1 MSTPNE
7 FVPSASQTFHHE
19 SVASLVIQA
28 AHSNSNF
35 PPPVPNSDGGTA
47 QFNGGSF
54 FHNPLGSYDISVLP
68 LFHHSSQRT
77 SHFNN
82 APFSHQKPVQT
93 ENTRLEQSQ
102 IPTADGRSNVF
113 HTEATTCPSPIQSAY
128 WSRQSQLSPFGV
140 LPHEISPD
148 LMDEP
153 KSHYENQLNPHFTS
167 QSLNNLNQIVES
179 DKKAQVIVVGK
190 SKEANLKRQTQYISK
205 HQTDLKMNSSGCHH
219 DEMDFRN
226 GVINHGN
233 QAIKVDQNKIMNS
246 NYKNTKSE
254 LISSLQIAD
263 PINTVPRDYRVFKSP
278 SLFSNSS
285 SPTVKYIEKSSEKQ
299 YMQKQITDS
308 KNPLPNVP
316 VISTPRLSAN
326 SSLMIHQK
334 MTDFHED
341 SQSSP
346 ISLTSEEI
354 NGHHKYTSPSEV
366 PHNNI
371 KELESETSFHNLNLM
386 NSSVPHTIT
395 PSVSVS
401 SGYHE
406 QQLQDIN
413 CHNAD
418 KNKVTSQFL
427 KLPYAVS
434 NIQNNIPSEPSHL
447 HRKTPPFGP
456 LYIMYNNPVNV
467 SGHPTTIQKYQE
479 KFVGNERLESQNQPQ
494 TQTNNVKLSNITR
507 PAENGS
513 PIMNLP
519 KPVQNGL
526 VGYPSVIMRTD
537 RNFDN
542 EEKTEKTQR
551 RSVWSDTE
559 RQTSSVQQSV
569 KNDKLMHYNRN
580 EDNPQLQTSLSEHH
594 HILLGVSERQHSY
607 FDTTLCTSPIVPQDM
622 NKVKCNSKNATKN
635 VYEEQRVQEQQHRH
649 TISHSQ
655 RPEQIPRYQYL
666 PVNNKAQVLASHSSV
681 DTSSEV
687 ADKLYP
693 RKRKTSKN
701 GGNNL
706 HLVDDSRGG
715 VTTAEYPNRDPP
727 PAHVNLYSS
736 QIENTN
742 YIMDGLRY
750 EGSSHTMAKLYPPSN
765 EQFYSQSNVNYNVNP
780 VTNVPHENH
789 LHHTVISSHSTV
801 PAGANPSVNSQVS
814 QVSSISPSL
823 PLSAYFSSFHPSSH
837 YAQHEFSVNV
847 SNCNISTTQSFSIPN
862 EVLPASSYTENSLN
876 SDKNVYGSRIKVI
889 VPNIE
894 EEFKFL
900 FDPKLPN
907 FKQISSCEEEELYKT
922 PAGRQTFYRKNID
935 FLASYIKFLENNC
948 ESVETLTDSNS
959 NAMKNWNRTKVVYQP
974 VIKDKEENT
983 VAGPGVLPVPKEP
996 AKLVIKETECNFE
1009 NDPRY
1014 YPLPK
1019 SSDKRRLCD
1028 SSSDEELE
1036 LQAKKSKLVANNKKL
1051 VSLDVEKKK
1060 ARIVKKKE
1068 KKESKSVKS
1077 KKKKSDSKK
1086 EINTEIVTTV
1096 SGKMKKSAKTKLKI
1110 EKLQKKKNHFVEK
1123 EVKPKIEKATKMK
1136 TIKQSY
1142 SVGTQKKKLA
1152 NDIGK
1157 NCTIP

>member
-7 FVPSASQTFHHE
+7 FVPSTSQTFHHE
-19 SVASLVIQA
+19 GVASLVIQA

-35 PPPVPNSDGGTA
+35 PPPVPNPDGGTA
-47 QFNGGSF
+47 HFNGGSF

-68 LFHHSSQRT
+68 LFHSSQRT
-77 SHFNN
+77 AHFNN
-82 APFSHQKPVQT
+82 APFVHQKPVQT
-93 ENTRLEQSQ
+93 ENTRQEQSQ
-102 IPTADGRSNVF
+102 ISTADGRSNVF

-190 SKEANLKRQTQYISK
+190 SKEANVKRQTQYISK
-205 HQTDLKMNSSGCHH
+205 HQTDLKINSSGCHH

-226 GVINHGN
+226 GVINHSN

-254 LISSLQIAD
+254 LISSLQITD
-263 PINTVPRDYRVFKSP
+263 SINTVPRDYRVFKSP

-285 SPTVKYIEKSSEKQ
+285 PIVKYIEKPSEKQ
-299 YMQKQITDS
+299 YMQKQIRDS
-308 KNPLPNVP
+308 KNSLPNVP
-316 VISTPRLSAN
+316 VISTPRLNAN
-326 SSLMIHQK
+326 SSSMIHQK

-366 PHNNI
+366 PHNSI
-371 KELESETSFHNLNLM
+371 KVLESEASFHNLNLM
-386 NSSVPHTIT
+386 NSSVPHTTT

-427 KLPYAVS
+427 KLPYAVA
-434 NIQNNIPSEPSHL
+434 NIQNNIPSETSHL

-467 SGHPTTIQKYQE
+467 SDHPTTIQKHQE
-479 KFVGNERLESQNQPQ
+479 KFVGNERLEPQNQPQ
-494 TQTNNVKLSNITR
+494 TQTNNIKLSNITR
-507 PAENGS
+507 TAENGS
-513 PIMNLP
+513 PSMSLP

-542 EEKTEKTQR
+542 EEKAEKTQR
-551 RSVWSDTE
+551 RLVWSGTE
-559 RQTSSVQQSV
+559 RQISSVQQSV

-580 EDNPQLQTSLSEHH
+580 SDNPQLQTSLSEHH
-594 HILLGVSERQHSY
+594 HMLLGVTERQHSY
-607 FDTTLCTSPIVPQDM
+607 FDTTQCTPPILSQDM
-622 NKVKCNSKNATKN
+622 NKVKCNSKNVTKN
-635 VYEEQRVQEQQHRH
+635 VYEEQRIQEQQHRH

-655 RPEQIPRYQYL
+655 RQEQIHRYQYL

-693 RKRKTSKN
+693 RKRKTSKS

-706 HLVDDSRGG
+706 HLVGDSRGG
-715 VTTAEYPNRDPP
+715 VTTSEYPKRDPP
-727 PAHVNLYSS
+727 PAHVNLYPS
-736 QIENTN
+736 QVENTN
-742 YIMDGLRY
+742 YVMDGLRY
-750 EGSSHTMAKLYPPSN
+750 EGSHTMTKLYPSNN
-765 EQFYSQSNVNYNVNP
+765 EQFYSQSNMNYNVNP
-780 VTNVPHENH
+780 IANVLHESH
-789 LHHTVISSHSTV
+789 HHTVISSHSTST
-801 PAGANPSVNSQVS
+801 AGANPSVNSQLS

-837 YAQHEFSVNV
+837 YAQHEFSDNV
-847 SNCNISTTQSFSIPN
+847 SNCNTSTTQSFSIPN
-862 EVLPASSYTENSLN
+862 EVLPASSYTENPLN
-876 SDKNVYGSRIKVI
+876 ADKDAYGSRIKVI

-935 FLASYIKFLENNC
+935 FLASYMKFLENNC
-948 ESVETLTDSNS
+948 ESVETLTDNNS

-996 AKLVIKETECNFE
+996 AKSVIKETECNFE

-1028 SSSDEELE
+1028 SSSDEEPE
-1036 LQAKKSKLVANNKKL
+1036 QQAKKSKLTTNNKKL
-1051 VSLDVEKKK
+1051 IVSDVEKKK
-1060 ARIVKKKE
+1060 AKIIKKKE
-1068 KKESKSVKS
+1068 KKESKSVKRKET
-1077 KKKKSDSKK
+1077 KKEKNDSKK
-1086 EINTEIVTTV
+1086 ETKTELVTTV
-1096 SGKMKKSAKTKLKI
+1096 KGKMKKSAKTKLKI
-1110 EKLQKKKNHFVEK
+1110 EKLQKKKNHSVEK
-1123 EVKPKIEKATKMK
+1123 IKPKVEKVAEIKA
-1136 TIKQSY
+1136 IKQSY
-1142 SVGTQKKKLA
+1142 PVGTQKKKLVKDTG
-1152 NDIGK
+1152 NS
-1157 NCTIP
+1157 CTIP